1 MKGAK
6 TVWITGASSGIGEA
20 LALTYNAQG
29 YRTILSARRLEV
41 LESLQKKLTNP
52 EHSYIMPLDLEQHE
66 NAEVWFNQASAFT
79 GSIDILVNNA
89 GIGHMG
95 TAIEME
101 FTIERKVFEVN
112 FWGAVALT
120 KVVLPHM
127 ISRNSGQIWTVSSIL
142 GHFGSPKLAAYAAS
156 KHAVMGYFE
165 SIQYELRKSDVHI
178 GIVSPG
184 FINTAVTLNSLGP
197 NGAPIGKNS
206 VAQEK
211 GMRPLD
217 FATKF
222 LKLSN
227 KRRPKKHLLIGRY
240 EIHSVLFKRYL
251 PKLFFLVYGKLTDV
265 TRQKKN

>member
-41 LESLQKKLTNP
+41 LESLQKKLTHP

-79 GSIDILVNNA
+79 GSIDILVNNS
-89 GIGHMG
+89 GMGHIG

>member
-41 LESLQKKLTNP
+41 LESLQKKLTHP

-89 GIGHMG
+89 GMGHMG

-112 FWGAVALT
+112 FWGAVA
-120 KVVLPHM
+120 
-127 ISRNSGQIWTVSSIL
+127 
-142 GHFGSPKLAAYAAS
+142 
-156 KHAVMGYFE
+156 
-165 SIQYELRKSDVHI
+165 
-178 GIVSPG
+178 
-184 FINTAVTLNSLGP
+184 
-197 NGAPIGKNS
+197 
-206 VAQEK
+206 
-211 GMRPLD
+211 
-217 FATKF
+217 
-222 LKLSN
+222 
-227 KRRPKKHLLIGRY
+227 
-240 EIHSVLFKRYL
+240 
-251 PKLFFLVYGKLTDV
+251 
-265 TRQKKN
+265 

>member
-1 MKGAK
+1 MKGVK

-41 LESLQKKLTNP
+41 LESLQKKLTHP

-89 GIGHMG
+89 GMGHMG

>member
-29 YRTILSARRLEV
+29 YSTILSARRLEV
-41 LESLQKKLTNP
+41 LESLQKKLTHP

>member
-1 MKGAK
+1 MKRAQ

-20 LALTYNAQG
+20 LALTYNAKG
-29 YRTILSARRLEV
+29 YHTILSARRSEV
-41 LESLQKKLTNP
+41 LESIQKKLTHP
-52 EHSYIMPLDLEQHE
+52 EQSYLLPLDLEQHE
-66 NAEVWFNQASAFT
+66 NAEAWYNQASGFT
-79 GSIDILVNNA
+79 GSIDVLINNA
-89 GIGHMG
+89 GMGHLG

-101 FTIERKVFEVN
+101 LDIERKVFEVN

-120 KVVLPHM
+120 KAVLPHM
-127 ISRNSGQIWTVSSIL
+127 TSRNSGQIWTVSSIL

-156 KHAVMGYFE
+156 KHAVVGYFE
-165 SIQYELRKSDVHI
+165 SIQYELRKSEVHI

-197 NGAPIGKNS
+197 DGVPIGKNS

-211 GMRPLD
+211 GMLPLD
-217 FATKF
+217 FALKF
-222 LKLSN
+222 LKLST

-240 EIHSVLFKRYL
+240 EIHSVPFKRYL
-251 PKLFFLVYGKLTDV
+251 PKLFFMVYGKLTDV

>member
-1 MKGAK
+1 MKRAQ

-20 LALTYNAQG
+20 LALTYNAKG
-29 YRTILSARRLEV
+29 YHTILSARRSEV
-41 LESLQKKLTNP
+41 LESIQKKLTHP
-52 EHSYIMPLDLEQHE
+52 EQSYLLPLDLEQHE
-66 NAEVWFNQASAFT
+66 NAEAWYNQASAFT
-79 GSIDILVNNA
+79 GSIDVLINNA
-89 GIGHMG
+89 GMGHLG

-101 FTIERKVFEVN
+101 LDIERKVFEVN

-120 KVVLPHM
+120 KAVLPHM
-127 ISRNSGQIWTVSSIL
+127 TSRNSGQIWTVSSIL

-156 KHAVMGYFE
+156 KHAVVGYFE
-165 SIQYELRKSDVHI
+165 SIQYELRKSEVHI

-197 NGAPIGKNS
+197 DGVPIGKNS

-211 GMRPLD
+211 GMLPLD
-217 FATKF
+217 FALKF
-222 LKLSN
+222 LKLST

-240 EIHSVLFKRYL
+240 EIHSVPFKRYL
-251 PKLFFLVYGKLTDV
+251 PRLFFMVYGKLTDV

>member
-41 LESLQKKLTNP
+41 LESLQKKLTHP

-89 GIGHMG
+89 GMGHMG
-95 TAIEME
+95 TSIEME

-127 ISRNSGQIWTVSSIL
+127 TSRNSGQIWTVSSIL

>member
-1 MKGAK
+1 M
-6 TVWITGASSGIGEA
+6 
-20 LALTYNAQG
+20 ALTYNAQG

-41 LESLQKKLTNP
+41 LESLQKKLTHP

-89 GIGHMG
+89 GMGHMG